1 MQIVFKYDM
10 MENSLV
16 KQQLITNFFN
26 YYPKGGALYDC
37 NGLLITLNKAM
48 CEKFAIKKTSDFLL
62 DNLFGTSYLSDVQKA
77 HLKNGSIVSHTLP
90 IGFSIIPGFDEE
102 GIIIGYTLLL
112 TDSDETGLNITLY
125 DKKMREL
132 EDISE
137 KVAESV
143 PDTILLVNDRLL
155 VERIIAFAT
164 ETCITPEAVNRR
176 IDDLP
181 GFIYPDETKRNMAL
195 VVQKCLD
202 SSDIVNL
209 DLSIPGHNTPV
220 VYFKIRMVPLHH
232 KYVIIYI
239 RNVSEQVEKEKENK
253 RLTGELSESRTMMEL
268 ALKNSHITTYS
279 FNFHRF
285 QTCDKEHCNHCF
297 QFYGA
302 NNYLLDR
309 NKYIC
314 RALSNLRHPDD
325 REDFFL
331 LFNEIRNKNLPEK
344 AVNFRLKNDEGE
356 YRSYEIIGKAL
367 KYDSE
372 GLANLI
378 VGCLIDNQKYV
389 DYEQSLIDAKEKAET
404 ADQLKSAFLANMTHE
419 IRTPLNAIVGFSDLL
434 SIETDPEMRDTYISL
449 IKSNNELLLRLINDV
464 LDVSKIESGMVTFA
478 YTDVY
483 LPSIMRD
490 LYNVMNL
497 RITKDVK
504 LIMDICPDIT
514 LRTDQSRMIQ
524 ILSNLL
530 TNAIKHT
537 THGTI
542 RFGYKV
548 VDNFV
553 HFYVS
558 DTGKGIPAKDLNRI
572 FGRFVQLKGGY
583 NGIGLG
589 LAICKGLVAKMGGEI
604 TVSSKVGEGSTFRF
618 TLPLSH
624 VLS

>member
-1 MQIVFKYDM
+1 

-16 KQQLITNFFN
+16 KQQLITNFFV
-26 YYPKGGALYDC
+26 YYPKGGALYDS
-37 NGLLITLNKAM
+37 NGLLIALNKAM
-48 CEKFAIKKTSDFLL
+48 CEKFAIKDTSDFLL
-62 DNLFGTSYLSDVQKA
+62 TNLFEATYLSDAQKA

-90 IGFSIIPGFDEE
+90 IGYSIIPGFDED
-102 GIIIGYTLLL
+102 GAIIGYTLLL
-112 TDSDETGLNITLY
+112 TDSGDQELNVAKY
-125 DKKMREL
+125 DQKMREL

-137 KVAESV
+137 KVAEAI
-143 PDTILLVNDRLL
+143 PDTILLINEKLV
-155 VERIIAFAT
+155 VERIIAYAA
-164 ETCITPEAVNRR
+164 ETCITPEAKNRR

-181 GFIYPDETKRNMAL
+181 GFIYPDETKKNMAL
-195 VVQKCLD
+195 IVQKCLD
-202 SSDIVNL
+202 TSEVINL
-209 DLSIPGHNTPV
+209 DLSIPGHNAPV
-220 VYFKIRMVPLHH
+220 VYFKIRLVPLHH
-232 KYVIIYI
+232 KYVVLYI
-239 RNVSEQVEKEKENK
+239 RNVSDQVEKEKQNK
-253 RLTGELSESRTMMEL
+253 LLSDQLTESRTMMEL

-279 FNFHRF
+279 FNFHLF
-285 QTCDKEHCNHCF
+285 QTCDKVHCNHCF

-314 RALSNLRHPDD
+314 RALSTMRHPDD

-331 LFNEIRNKNLPEK
+331 LFNEIRNKKIPEL
-344 AVNFRLKNDEGE
+344 AVNFRLKNDNGE

-367 KYDSE
+367 EYDSE

-434 SIETDPEMRDTYISL
+434 SIETDPEIRDTYIGL

-483 LPSIMRD
+483 LPSVMRD
-490 LYNVMNL
+490 LYNVMQL
-497 RITKDVK
+497 RITEEVELMLDV
-504 LIMDICPDIT
+504 CADIT
-514 LRTDQSRMIQ
+514 LRTDQNRMTQ

-537 THGTI
+537 TQGII
-542 RFGYKV
+542 RFGYKLI
-548 VDNFV
+548 DNYV

-558 DTGKGIPAKDLNRI
+558 DTGKGISPKDLDRI

-589 LAICKGLVAKMGGEI
+589 LAICKGLVVKMGGEI
-604 TVSSKVGEGSTFRF
+604 TVSSEVGKGSTFRF

>member
-1 MQIVFKYDM
+1 

-16 KQQLITNFFN
+16 KQQLITNFFV
-26 YYPKGGALYDC
+26 YYPKGGALYDS
-37 NGLLITLNKAM
+37 NGLLIALNKAM
-48 CEKFAIKKTSDFLL
+48 CEKFAIKDTSDFLL
-62 DNLFGTSYLSDVQKA
+62 NNLFEATYLSDAQKA

-90 IGFSIIPGFDEE
+90 TGYSIIPGFDEE
-102 GIIIGYTLLL
+102 GTIIGYTLLL
-112 TDSDETGLNITLY
+112 TDSGDQELNVAKY
-125 DKKMREL
+125 DQKMREL

-137 KVAESV
+137 KVVEAI
-143 PDTILLVNDRLL
+143 PDTILLINEKLV
-155 VERIIAFAT
+155 VERIIAYAA
-164 ETCITPEAVNRR
+164 ETCITPDAKNRR
-176 IDDLP
+176 VDDLP
-181 GFIYPDETKRNMAL
+181 GFIYPEETKKNMAL
-195 VVQKCLD
+195 IVQKCLD
-202 SSDIVNL
+202 TSEVTNL
-209 DLSIPGHNTPV
+209 DLSIPGHNAPV
-220 VYFKIRMVPLHH
+220 VYFKIRLVPLHH
-232 KYVIIYI
+232 KYVVLYI
-239 RNVSEQVEKEKENK
+239 RNVSEQVEKEKQNK
-253 RLTGELSESRTMMEL
+253 LLSGQLTESRTMMEL

-279 FNFHRF
+279 FNFHLF
-285 QTCDKEHCNHCF
+285 QTCDKVHCNHCF

-314 RALSNLRHPDD
+314 RALSTLRHPDD

-331 LFNEIRNKNLPEK
+331 LFNEIRNKKIPEL
-344 AVNFRLKNDEGE
+344 AVNFRLKNDNDE

-367 KYDSE
+367 EYDSE

-434 SIETDPEMRDTYISL
+434 SIETDPEIRDTYIGL

-478 YTDVY
+478 YTEVY
-483 LPSIMRD
+483 LPSVMRD
-490 LYNVMNL
+490 LYNVMQL
-497 RITKDVK
+497 RITEDVE
-504 LIMDICPDIT
+504 LILDVCSDIT
-514 LRTDQSRMIQ
+514 LRTDQNRMTQ

-537 THGTI
+537 TQGTI
-542 RFGYKV
+542 RFGYKLI
-548 VDNFV
+548 DNYV

-558 DTGKGIPAKDLNRI
+558 DTGKGIAAKDLDRI

-589 LAICKGLVAKMGGEI
+589 LAICKGLVTKMGGEI
-604 TVSSKVGEGSTFRF
+604 SVSSEVGKGSTFRF

>member
-1 MQIVFKYDM
+1 
-10 MENSLV
+10 MENSIV
-16 KQQLITNFFN
+16 KQQLITNFFT
-26 YYPKGGALYDC
+26 YFPRGGALYDS
-37 NGLLITLNKAM
+37 NGLLIALNKAM

-62 DNLFGTSYLSDVQKA
+62 GNLFETTYLSDAQKA

-90 IGFSIIPGFDEE
+90 VGFSIIPGFDEDE
-102 GIIIGYTLLL
+102 KIVGYTLLL
-112 TDSDETGLNITLY
+112 TDSEESNTDVTRY
-125 DKKMREL
+125 DRKMREL

-143 PDTILLVNDRLL
+143 PDTILLVNDKLH
-155 VERIIAFAT
+155 VERIIAFAA
-164 ETCITPEAVNRR
+164 ETCITPDAVNRR
-176 IDDLP
+176 IDNLP
-181 GFIYPDETKRNMAL
+181 GFIYPDETKKNMLL
-195 VVQKCLD
+195 VVQKCLN
-202 SSDIVNL
+202 SSEIVNL
-209 DLSIPGHNTPV
+209 DLSIPGHNTPI

-232 KYVIIYI
+232 KYVVIYI

-253 RLTGELSESRTMMEL
+253 LLAGQLTESRTMMEL

-279 FNFHRF
+279 FNFHLF
-285 QTCDKEHCNHCF
+285 QTCDKENCNHCF

-302 NNYLLDR
+302 NNYLLER

-331 LFNEIRNKNLPEK
+331 LFNEIRNKKIPEK
-344 AVNFRLKNDEGE
+344 VVNFRLKNDDGE

-367 KYDSE
+367 EYDSY

-378 VGCLIDNQKYV
+378 VGCLVDNQKYV

-434 SIETDPEMRDTYISL
+434 SIETDPELRETYISL

-478 YTDVY
+478 FTDIY
-483 LPSIMRD
+483 LPSLMRD

-497 RITKDVK
+497 RITEKVE
-504 LIMDICPDIT
+504 LILDICPDIM
-514 LRTDQSRMIQ
+514 LRTDQSRLIQ

-537 THGTI
+537 THGSI

-548 VDNFV
+548 IEDFV
-553 HFYVS
+553 HFYVA
-558 DTGKGIPAKDLNRI
+558 DTGKGIPAKDLDRI

-589 LAICKGLVAKMGGEI
+589 LAISKGLVTRLGGEI

>member
-1 MQIVFKYDM
+1 

-16 KQQLITNFFN
+16 KQQLITNFFV
-26 YYPKGGALYDC
+26 YYPKGGALYDS
-37 NGLLITLNKAM
+37 NGLLIALNKAM
-48 CEKFAIKKTSDFLL
+48 CEKFAIKDTSDFLL
-62 DNLFGTSYLSDVQKA
+62 NNLFEATYLSDAQKA

-90 IGFSIIPGFDEE
+90 IGYSIIPGFDED
-102 GIIIGYTLLL
+102 GAIIGYTLLL
-112 TDSDETGLNITLY
+112 TDSGDQELNVAKY
-125 DKKMREL
+125 DQKMREL

-137 KVAESV
+137 KVAEAI
-143 PDTILLVNDRLL
+143 PDTILLINEKLV
-155 VERIIAFAT
+155 VERIIAYAA
-164 ETCITPEAVNRR
+164 ETCITPEAKNRR

-181 GFIYPDETKRNMAL
+181 GFIYPDETKKNMAL
-195 VVQKCLD
+195 IVQKCLD
-202 SSDIVNL
+202 TSEVINL
-209 DLSIPGHNTPV
+209 DLSIPGHNAPV
-220 VYFKIRMVPLHH
+220 VYFKIRLVPLHH
-232 KYVIIYI
+232 KYVVLYI
-239 RNVSEQVEKEKENK
+239 RNVSEQVEKEKQNK
-253 RLTGELSESRTMMEL
+253 LLSEQLTESRTMMEL

-279 FNFHRF
+279 FNFHLF
-285 QTCDKEHCNHCF
+285 QTCDKVHCNHCF

-314 RALSNLRHPDD
+314 RALSTLRHPDD
-325 REDFFL
+325 RDDFFL
-331 LFNEIRNKNLPEK
+331 LFNEIRNKKIPEL
-344 AVNFRLKNDEGE
+344 AVNFRLKNDNNE

-367 KYDSE
+367 EYDSE

-434 SIETDPEMRDTYISL
+434 SIETDPEVRDTYIGL

-464 LDVSKIESGMVTFA
+464 LDISKIESGMVTFA

-483 LPSIMRD
+483 LPSVMRD
-490 LYNVMNL
+490 LYNVMQL
-497 RITKDVK
+497 RITEEVELILDV
-504 LIMDICPDIT
+504 CADIT
-514 LRTDQSRMIQ
+514 LRTDHNRMTQ

-537 THGTI
+537 TQGTI
-542 RFGYKV
+542 RFGYKLI
-548 VDNFV
+548 DNYV

-558 DTGKGIPAKDLNRI
+558 DTGKGISPKDLDRI

-589 LAICKGLVAKMGGEI
+589 LAICKGLVTKMGGEI
-604 TVSSKVGEGSTFRF
+604 TVSSEVGKGSTFRF

>member
-1 MQIVFKYDM
+1 

-16 KQQLITNFFN
+16 KQQLITNFFV
-26 YYPKGGALYDC
+26 YYPKGGALYDS
-37 NGLLITLNKAM
+37 NGLLIALNKAM
-48 CEKFAIKKTSDFLL
+48 CEKFAIKDTSDFLL
-62 DNLFGTSYLSDVQKA
+62 NNLFEATYLSDAQKA

-90 IGFSIIPGFDEE
+90 TGYSIIPGFDEE
-102 GIIIGYTLLL
+102 GTIIGYTLLL
-112 TDSDETGLNITLY
+112 TDSGDQELNVAKY
-125 DKKMREL
+125 DLKMREL

-137 KVAESV
+137 KVAEAI
-143 PDTILLVNDRLL
+143 PDTILLINEKLV
-155 VERIIAFAT
+155 VERIIAYAA
-164 ETCITPEAVNRR
+164 ETCITPDAKNRR
-176 IDDLP
+176 VDDLP
-181 GFIYPDETKRNMAL
+181 GFIYPEETKKNMAL
-195 VVQKCLD
+195 IVQKCLD
-202 SSDIVNL
+202 TSEVTNL
-209 DLSIPGHNTPV
+209 DLSIPGHNAPV
-220 VYFKIRMVPLHH
+220 VYFKIRLVPLHH
-232 KYVIIYI
+232 KYVVLYI
-239 RNVSEQVEKEKENK
+239 RNVSEQVEKEKQNK
-253 RLTGELSESRTMMEL
+253 LLSGQLTESRTMMEL

-279 FNFHRF
+279 FNFHLF
-285 QTCDKEHCNHCF
+285 QTCDKVHCNHCF

-314 RALSNLRHPDD
+314 RALSTLRHPDD

-331 LFNEIRNKNLPEK
+331 LFNEIRNKKIPEL
-344 AVNFRLKNDEGE
+344 AVNFRLKNDNDE

-367 KYDSE
+367 EYDSE

-434 SIETDPEMRDTYISL
+434 SIETDPEIRDTYIGL

-478 YTDVY
+478 YTEVY
-483 LPSIMRD
+483 LPSVMRD
-490 LYNVMNL
+490 LYNVMQL
-497 RITKDVK
+497 RITEDVE
-504 LIMDICPDIT
+504 LILDVCSDIT
-514 LRTDQSRMIQ
+514 LRTDQNRMTQ

-537 THGTI
+537 TQGTI
-542 RFGYKV
+542 RFGYKLI
-548 VDNFV
+548 DNYV

-558 DTGKGIPAKDLNRI
+558 DTGKGIAAKDLDRI

-589 LAICKGLVAKMGGEI
+589 LAICKGLVTKMGGEI
-604 TVSSKVGEGSTFRF
+604 SVSSEVGKGSTFRF

>member
-1 MQIVFKYDM
+1 

-16 KQQLITNFFN
+16 KQQLITNFFV
-26 YYPKGGALYDC
+26 YYPKGGALYDS
-37 NGLLITLNKAM
+37 NGLLIALNKAM
-48 CEKFAIKKTSDFLL
+48 CEKFAIKDTSDFLL
-62 DNLFGTSYLSDVQKA
+62 NNLFEATYLSDAQKA

-90 IGFSIIPGFDEE
+90 IGYSIIPGFDEE
-102 GIIIGYTLLL
+102 GTIIGYTLLL
-112 TDSDETGLNITLY
+112 TDSGDQELNVAKY
-125 DKKMREL
+125 DQKMREL

-137 KVAESV
+137 KVAEAI
-143 PDTILLVNDRLL
+143 PDTILLINEKLV
-155 VERIIAFAT
+155 VERIIAYAA
-164 ETCITPEAVNRR
+164 ETCITPEAKNRR

-181 GFIYPDETKRNMAL
+181 GFIYPDETKKNMAL
-195 VVQKCLD
+195 IVQKCLD
-202 SSDIVNL
+202 TSEVINL
-209 DLSIPGHNTPV
+209 DLSIPGHNAPV
-220 VYFKIRMVPLHH
+220 VYFKIRLVPLHH
-232 KYVIIYI
+232 KYVVLYI
-239 RNVSEQVEKEKENK
+239 RNVSEQVEKEKQNK
-253 RLTGELSESRTMMEL
+253 LLSEQLTESRTMMEL

-279 FNFHRF
+279 FNFHLF
-285 QTCDKEHCNHCF
+285 QTCDKVHCNHCF

-314 RALSNLRHPDD
+314 RALSTLRHPDD

-331 LFNEIRNKNLPEK
+331 LFNEIRNKKIPEL
-344 AVNFRLKNDEGE
+344 AVNFRLKNDNNE

-367 KYDSE
+367 EFDSE

-434 SIETDPEMRDTYISL
+434 SIETDPEVRDTYIGL

-464 LDVSKIESGMVTFA
+464 LDISKIESGMVTFA

-483 LPSIMRD
+483 LPSVMRD
-490 LYNVMNL
+490 LYNVMQL
-497 RITKDVK
+497 RITEEVELILDV
-504 LIMDICPDIT
+504 CADIT
-514 LRTDQSRMIQ
+514 LRTDHNRMTQ

-537 THGTI
+537 TQGTI
-542 RFGYKV
+542 RFGYKLI
-548 VDNFV
+548 DNYV

-558 DTGKGIPAKDLNRI
+558 DTGKGISPKDLDRI

-589 LAICKGLVAKMGGEI
+589 LAICKGLVTKMGGEI
-604 TVSSKVGEGSTFRF
+604 TVSSEVGKGSTFRF

>member
-1 MQIVFKYDM
+1 

-16 KQQLITNFFN
+16 KQQLITNFFV
-26 YYPKGGALYDC
+26 YYPKGGALYDS
-37 NGLLITLNKAM
+37 NGLLIALNKAM
-48 CEKFAIKKTSDFLL
+48 CEKFAIKDTSDFLL
-62 DNLFGTSYLSDVQKA
+62 NNLFEATYLSDAQKA

-90 IGFSIIPGFDEE
+90 TGYSIIPGFDEE
-102 GIIIGYTLLL
+102 GTIIGYTLLL
-112 TDSDETGLNITLY
+112 TDSGDQELNVAKY
-125 DKKMREL
+125 DQKMREL

-137 KVAESV
+137 KVAEAI
-143 PDTILLVNDRLL
+143 PDTILLINEKLV
-155 VERIIAFAT
+155 VERIIAYAA
-164 ETCITPEAVNRR
+164 ETCITPDAKNRR
-176 IDDLP
+176 VDDLP
-181 GFIYPDETKRNMAL
+181 GFIYPEETKKNMAL
-195 VVQKCLD
+195 IVQKCLD
-202 SSDIVNL
+202 TSEVTNL
-209 DLSIPGHNTPV
+209 DLSIPGHNAPV
-220 VYFKIRMVPLHH
+220 VYFKIRLVPLHH
-232 KYVIIYI
+232 KYVVLYI
-239 RNVSEQVEKEKENK
+239 RNVSEQVEKEKQNK
-253 RLTGELSESRTMMEL
+253 LLSGQLTESRTMMEL

-279 FNFHRF
+279 FNFHLF
-285 QTCDKEHCNHCF
+285 QTCDKVHCNHCF

-314 RALSNLRHPDD
+314 RALSTLRHPDD

-331 LFNEIRNKNLPEK
+331 LFNEIRNKKIPEL
-344 AVNFRLKNDEGE
+344 AVNFRLKNDNDE

-367 KYDSE
+367 EYDSE

-434 SIETDPEMRDTYISL
+434 SIETDPEIRDTYIGL

-478 YTDVY
+478 YTEVY
-483 LPSIMRD
+483 LPSVMRD
-490 LYNVMNL
+490 LYNVMQL
-497 RITKDVK
+497 RITEDVE
-504 LIMDICPDIT
+504 LILDVCSDIT
-514 LRTDQSRMIQ
+514 LRTDQNRMTQ

-537 THGTI
+537 TQGTI
-542 RFGYKV
+542 RFGYKLI
-548 VDNFV
+548 DNYV

-558 DTGKGIPAKDLNRI
+558 DTGKGIAAKDLDRI

-589 LAICKGLVAKMGGEI
+589 LAICKGLVTKMGGEI
-604 TVSSKVGEGSTFRF
+604 SVSSEVGKGSTFRF

>member
-1 MQIVFKYDM
+1 MD
-10 MENSLV
+10 NSIV
-16 KQQLITNFFN
+16 KQQLITNFFT
-26 YYPKGGALYDC
+26 YFPKGGALYDC
-37 NGLLITLNKAM
+37 NGLLIALNKAM

-62 DNLFGTSYLSDVQKA
+62 GNLFETTYLSDAQKA

-90 IGFSIIPGFDEE
+90 VGFSIIPGFDEDE
-102 GIIIGYTLLL
+102 KIIGYTLLL
-112 TDSDETGLNITLY
+112 MDIGESDTDMTRY
-125 DKKMREL
+125 DQKMREL

-143 PDTILLVNDRLL
+143 PDTILLVNDKLH

-181 GFIYPDETKRNMAL
+181 GFIYPDETKRNMLL
-195 VVQKCLD
+195 VMQKCLN
-202 SSDIVNL
+202 SSEIINL
-209 DLSIPGHNTPV
+209 DLSIPGHNTPI
-220 VYFKIRMVPLHH
+220 VYFKIRLVPLHH
-232 KYVIIYI
+232 KYIVVYI

-253 RLTGELSESRTMMEL
+253 LLSGQLTESRTMMEL

-279 FNFHRF
+279 FNFHLF

-302 NNYLLDR
+302 NNFLLER

-331 LFNEIRNKNLPEK
+331 LFNEIRNKKIPEK
-344 AVNFRLKNDEGE
+344 AVNFRLKNDDGE

-367 KYDSE
+367 EYDSD

-378 VGCLIDNQKYV
+378 VGCLIDNQKYI
-389 DYEQSLIDAKEKAET
+389 DYEQSLIVAKEKAET
-404 ADQLKSAFLANMTHE
+404 ADHLKSTFLANMTHE

-434 SIETDPEMRDTYISL
+434 SIETDPELRETYISL

-478 YTDVY
+478 FTDIY

-497 RITKDVK
+497 RITEEVE
-504 LIMDICPDIT
+504 LILDICPDIV
-514 LRTDQSRMIQ
+514 LRTDQSRLIQ

-537 THGTI
+537 THGSI
-542 RFGYKV
+542 RFGYKLI
-548 VDNFV
+548 DNFV
-553 HFYVS
+553 HFYVA
-558 DTGKGIPAKDLNRI
+558 DTGKGIPAKDLDRI

-589 LAICKGLVAKMGGEI
+589 LAISKGLVTRLGGEI
-604 TVSSKVGEGSTFRF
+604 TVSSKVGKGSTFRF

>member
-1 MQIVFKYDM
+1 

-16 KQQLITNFFN
+16 KQQLITNFFV
-26 YYPKGGALYDC
+26 YYPKGGALYDS
-37 NGLLITLNKAM
+37 NGLLIALNKAM
-48 CEKFAIKKTSDFLL
+48 CEKFAIKDTSDFLL
-62 DNLFGTSYLSDVQKA
+62 NNLFEATYLSDAQKA

-90 IGFSIIPGFDEE
+90 TGYSIIPGFDEE
-102 GIIIGYTLLL
+102 GTIIGYTLLL
-112 TDSDETGLNITLY
+112 TDSGDQELNVAKY
-125 DKKMREL
+125 DQKMREL

-137 KVAESV
+137 KVAEAI
-143 PDTILLVNDRLL
+143 PDTILLINEKLV
-155 VERIIAFAT
+155 VERIIAYAA
-164 ETCITPEAVNRR
+164 ETCITPDAKNRR
-176 IDDLP
+176 VDDLP
-181 GFIYPDETKRNMAL
+181 GFIYPEETKKNMAL
-195 VVQKCLD
+195 IVQKCLD
-202 SSDIVNL
+202 TSEVTNL
-209 DLSIPGHNTPV
+209 DLSIPGHNAPV
-220 VYFKIRMVPLHH
+220 VYFKIRLVPLHH
-232 KYVIIYI
+232 KYVVLYI
-239 RNVSEQVEKEKENK
+239 RNVSEQVEKEKQNK
-253 RLTGELSESRTMMEL
+253 LLSGQLTESRTMMEL

-279 FNFHRF
+279 FNFHLF
-285 QTCDKEHCNHCF
+285 QICDKVHCNHCF

-314 RALSNLRHPDD
+314 RALSTLRHPDD

-331 LFNEIRNKNLPEK
+331 LFNEIRNKKIPEL
-344 AVNFRLKNDEGE
+344 AVNFRLKNDNDE

-367 KYDSE
+367 EYDSE

-434 SIETDPEMRDTYISL
+434 SIETDPEIRDTYIGL

-478 YTDVY
+478 YTEVY
-483 LPSIMRD
+483 LPSVMRD
-490 LYNVMNL
+490 LYNVMQL
-497 RITKDVK
+497 RITEDVE
-504 LIMDICPDIT
+504 LILDVCSDIT
-514 LRTDQSRMIQ
+514 LRTDQNRMTQ

-537 THGTI
+537 TQGTI
-542 RFGYKV
+542 RFGYKLI
-548 VDNFV
+548 DNYV

-558 DTGKGIPAKDLNRI
+558 DTGKGIAAKDLDRI

-589 LAICKGLVAKMGGEI
+589 LAICKGLVTKMGGEI
-604 TVSSKVGEGSTFRF
+604 SVSSEVGKGSTFRF

>member
-1 MQIVFKYDM
+1 

-16 KQQLITNFFN
+16 KQQLITNFFV
-26 YYPKGGALYDC
+26 YYPKGGALYDS
-37 NGLLITLNKAM
+37 NGLLIALNKAM
-48 CEKFAIKKTSDFLL
+48 CEKFAIKDTSDFLL
-62 DNLFGTSYLSDVQKA
+62 NNLFEATYLSDAQKA

-90 IGFSIIPGFDEE
+90 TGYSIIPGFDEE
-102 GIIIGYTLLL
+102 GTIIGYTLLL
-112 TDSDETGLNITLY
+112 TDSGDQELNVAKY
-125 DKKMREL
+125 DQKMREL

-137 KVAESV
+137 KVAEAI
-143 PDTILLVNDRLL
+143 PDTILLINEKLV
-155 VERIIAFAT
+155 VERIIAYAA
-164 ETCITPEAVNRR
+164 ETCITPDAKNRR
-176 IDDLP
+176 VDDLP
-181 GFIYPDETKRNMAL
+181 GFIYPEETKKNMAL
-195 VVQKCLD
+195 IVQKCLD
-202 SSDIVNL
+202 TSEVTNL
-209 DLSIPGHNTPV
+209 DLSIPGHNAPV
-220 VYFKIRMVPLHH
+220 VYFKIRLVPLHH
-232 KYVIIYI
+232 KYVVLYI
-239 RNVSEQVEKEKENK
+239 RNVSEQVEKEKQNK
-253 RLTGELSESRTMMEL
+253 LLSGQLTESRTMMEL

-279 FNFHRF
+279 FNFHLF
-285 QTCDKEHCNHCF
+285 QTCDKVHCNHCF

-314 RALSNLRHPDD
+314 RALSTLRHPDD

-331 LFNEIRNKNLPEK
+331 LFNEIRNKKIPEL
-344 AVNFRLKNDEGE
+344 AVNFRLKNDNDE

-367 KYDSE
+367 EYDSE

-434 SIETDPEMRDTYISL
+434 SIETDPEIRDTYIGL

-478 YTDVY
+478 YTEVY
-483 LPSIMRD
+483 LPSVMRD
-490 LYNVMNL
+490 LYNVMQL
-497 RITKDVK
+497 RITEDVE
-504 LIMDICPDIT
+504 LILDVCSDIT
-514 LRTDQSRMIQ
+514 LRTDQNRMTQ

-537 THGTI
+537 TQGTI
-542 RFGYKV
+542 RFGYKLI
-548 VDNFV
+548 DNYV

-558 DTGKGIPAKDLNRI
+558 DTGKGIAAKDLDRI

-604 TVSSKVGEGSTFRF
+604 TVSSEVGKGSTFRF

>member
-1 MQIVFKYDM
+1 

-16 KQQLITNFFN
+16 KQQLITNFFV
-26 YYPKGGALYDC
+26 YYPKGGALYDS
-37 NGLLITLNKAM
+37 NGLLIALNKAM
-48 CEKFAIKKTSDFLL
+48 CEKFAIKDTSDFLL
-62 DNLFGTSYLSDVQKA
+62 NNLFEATYLSDAQKA

-90 IGFSIIPGFDEE
+90 TGYSIIPGFDEE
-102 GIIIGYTLLL
+102 GTIIGYTLLL
-112 TDSDETGLNITLY
+112 TDSGDQELNVAKY
-125 DKKMREL
+125 DQKMREL

-137 KVAESV
+137 KVAEAI
-143 PDTILLVNDRLL
+143 PDTILLINEKLV
-155 VERIIAFAT
+155 VERIIAYAA
-164 ETCITPEAVNRR
+164 ETCITPDAKNRR
-176 IDDLP
+176 VDDLP
-181 GFIYPDETKRNMAL
+181 GFIYPEETKKNMAL
-195 VVQKCLD
+195 IVQKCLD
-202 SSDIVNL
+202 TSEVTNL
-209 DLSIPGHNTPV
+209 DLSIPGHNAPV
-220 VYFKIRMVPLHH
+220 VYFKIRLVPLHH
-232 KYVIIYI
+232 KYVVLYI
-239 RNVSEQVEKEKENK
+239 RNVSEQVEKEKQNK
-253 RLTGELSESRTMMEL
+253 LLSGQLTESRTMMEL

-279 FNFHRF
+279 FNFHLF
-285 QTCDKEHCNHCF
+285 QTCDKVHCNHCF

-314 RALSNLRHPDD
+314 RALSTLRHPDD

-331 LFNEIRNKNLPEK
+331 LFNEIRNKKIPEL
-344 AVNFRLKNDEGE
+344 AVNFRLKNDNDE

-367 KYDSE
+367 EYDSE

-434 SIETDPEMRDTYISL
+434 SIETDPEIRDTYIGL

-478 YTDVY
+478 YTEVY
-483 LPSIMRD
+483 LPSVMRD
-490 LYNVMNL
+490 LYNVMQL
-497 RITKDVK
+497 RITEDVE
-504 LIMDICPDIT
+504 LILDVCSDIT
-514 LRTDQSRMIQ
+514 LRTDQNRMTQ

-537 THGTI
+537 TQGTI
-542 RFGYKV
+542 RFGYKLI
-548 VDNFV
+548 DNYV

-558 DTGKGIPAKDLNRI
+558 DTGKGIAAKDLDRI

-589 LAICKGLVAKMGGEI
+589 LAICKGLVTKMGGEI
-604 TVSSKVGEGSTFRF
+604 SVSSEVGKGSTFRF

-624 VLS
+624 VFS